1 MGPFLFPL
9 EWAHAPIGFDSAGDR
24 KEDSMERISLYRCA
38 LGILFAGA
46 MLVLVAP
53 VFSRQGGANP
63 ELQQKVAA
71 LKQSVAQ
78 NQQSLHQYTWTETM
92 DTIFK
97 GETKSTKL
105 SQCQYGPDGKV
116 QKSEIAK
123 TPPPDKKRG
132 LKGKVIEKKTDEMKD
147 YMERVASLIQRYVPP
162 DGSQMQDS
170 YQAGKAALQ
179 PSGSGVVTLVFRD
192 YAKAGDSISL
202 AFDTGSKKVQSYDV
216 NTFLDAP
223 EDVVTL
229 KVVFQNLPDG
239 TNYVAQSILDATAK
253 QIQIRT
259 TSSGYNKL

>member
-1 MGPFLFPL
+1 M
-9 EWAHAPIGFDSAGDR
+9 
-24 KEDSMERISLYRCA
+24 KRITFVQCTLGVLVTGA
-38 LGILFAGA
+38 LLA
-46 MLVLVAP
+46 LVAP
-53 VFSRQGGANP
+53 VFSGQAGANP

-78 NQQSLHQYTWTETM
+78 NQQSLHQYTWTEKM
-92 DTIFK
+92 ETIFK
-97 GETKSTKL
+97 GDTKSTKL
-105 SQCQYGPDGKV
+105 SQCQYGTDGKV
-116 QKSEIAK
+116 QKTEVGS
-123 TPPPDKKRG
+123 TPPPEQKRG
-132 LKGKVIEKKTDEMKD
+132 LKGKVIEKKKDEMKD

-170 YQAGKAALQ
+170 FQAGKAAIQ

-202 AFDTGSKKVQSYDV
+202 AFDAASKKIQSYDV

-223 EDVVTL
+223 ADVVTL